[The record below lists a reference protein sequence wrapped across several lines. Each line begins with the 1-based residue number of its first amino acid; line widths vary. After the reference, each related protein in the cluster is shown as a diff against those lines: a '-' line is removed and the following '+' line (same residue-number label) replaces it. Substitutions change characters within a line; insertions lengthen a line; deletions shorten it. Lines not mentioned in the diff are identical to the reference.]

1 MLRSQSIS
9 NFSDSKKKGFLS
21 SLRSRKS
28 SNSSLNSASISAPT
42 SKPRPLSL
50 LASSMTLNRHVQDEF
65 KENLQPEKSTKST
78 TKSQQRPVSVL
89 FSNAPSSRS
98 LKTRLSTPNLK
109 RSSVYLGTITAP
121 ESRESITI
129 LPDAASDKLDEQLL
143 EDSNSPYTP
152 EAAVVTD
159 TIPDVSTISIED
171 EELDLKSL
179 KLHRTTNYYG
189 ISDFV
194 LLMLHDHVDRD
205 AQTSY
210 LPINNRKSLD
220 IERLEQD
227 KIRRSLQMSLLKE
240 CKEYESNLQLV
251 ENALFISISSASRD
265 DFLDQLED
273 LDYAATFK
281 SEPYIEDL
289 VV

>member
-50 LASSMTLNRHVQDEF
+50 LVSSMTLNRHVQDDF
-65 KENLQPEKSTKST
+65 KENLNPEKSSKSGR
-78 TKSQQRPVSVL
+78 SQRPVSVL
-89 FSNAPSSRS
+89 FSNTNNSRT

-109 RSSVYLGTITAP
+109 RSSVYLGSIAAP
-121 ESRESITI
+121 GSRESIAI

-143 EDSNSPYTP
+143 EDTNSPYTP
-152 EAAVVTD
+152 DAVVVTD

-171 EELDLKSL
+171 EELDLKSQ

-194 LLMLHDHVDRD
+194 LLMLHDHVDSE

-240 CKEYESNLQLV
+240 CKEWKSNLQLV
-251 ENALFISISSASRD
+251 ENAIFISIKSASND

>member
-28 SNSSLNSASISAPT
+28 SNSSLNSATISAPT

-50 LASSMTLNRHVQDEF
+50 LVSSMTLNRHVQDDF
-65 KENLQPEKSTKST
+65 KENLNPEKSSKSGR
-78 TKSQQRPVSVL
+78 SQRPVSVL
-89 FSNAPSSRS
+89 FSNTNSSRS

-109 RSSVYLGTITAP
+109 RSSVYLGSIAAP
-121 ESRESITI
+121 SSRESIAI

-143 EDSNSPYTP
+143 EDTNSPYTP
-152 EAAVVTD
+152 DAVVVTD

-194 LLMLHDHVDRD
+194 LLMLHDHVDSE

-240 CKEYESNLQLV
+240 CKEWESNLQLV
-251 ENALFISISSASRD
+251 ENAIFISIKSASSD

>member
-1 MLRSQSIS
+1 
-9 NFSDSKKKGFLS
+9 
-21 SLRSRKS
+21 
-28 SNSSLNSASISAPT
+28 
-42 SKPRPLSL
+42 
-50 LASSMTLNRHVQDEF
+50 MTLNRHVQDDF
-65 KENLQPEKSTKST
+65 KENLNPEKSSKSGR
-78 TKSQQRPVSVL
+78 SQRPVSVL
-89 FSNAPSSRS
+89 FSNTNNSRT

-109 RSSVYLGTITAP
+109 RSSVYLGSIAAP
-121 ESRESITI
+121 GSRESIAI

-143 EDSNSPYTP
+143 EDTNSPYTP
-152 EAAVVTD
+152 DAVVVTD

-171 EELDLKSL
+171 EELDLKSQ

-194 LLMLHDHVDRD
+194 LLMLHDHVDSE
-205 AQTSY
+205 AQTSD

-240 CKEYESNLQLV
+240 CKEWKSNLQLV
-251 ENALFISISSASRD
+251 ENAIFISIKSASND